1 MKSFDLFLRK
11 NWLFVLVWYG
21 EDKLSKNLGRMEIK
35 VKSFLQSFTLFH
47 RDICRKLLFTTDS
60 IFNILSAQRP

>member
-1 MKSFDLFLRK
+1 
-11 NWLFVLVWYG
+11 LVWYG